1 MALRSFR
8 DRNKITVGLVS
19 GATLIGLVVAV
30 YLVGTRGLLEDR
42 YTVTGVFAD
51 TGGLRSGDEV
61 RVAGLHAGEVTAV
74 EPEFRKG
81 LVKVTWKVDSE
92 VELGRATRAEVRV
105 ENVLGGRYLRLSGPV
120 SSPYLADVPE
130 DRRNIPLERTATPAT
145 INDVLNEGTRT
156 ITRLD
161 TRSIDRILGEL
172 GKLNEEDRGRLG
184 RALRNLSELS
194 ETVNGSSE
202 QLDKLL
208 KNGDKVLNLARTKE
222 RQLDQL
228 LTNIQ
233 LMLDELEKR
242 RDELSAFVGGT
253 GNTVASMSKLI
264 DEQQKQLTT
273 VIADLRSTL
282 GTLRPTTGDFNELL
296 AWAGP
301 TLSGLSGTGGYGPW
315 LEVVATGLGPLSPQ
329 DLAQLAEQLPR
340 AQAAQTGQGGGR

>member
-1 MALRSFR
+1 M
-8 DRNKITVGLVS
+8 
-19 GATLIGLVVAV
+19 
-30 YLVGTRGLLEDR
+30 
-42 YTVTGVFAD
+42 
-51 TGGLRSGDEV
+51 
-61 RVAGLHAGEVTAV
+61 AGLHAGEVTAV
-74 EPEFRKG
+74 EPRFRQG
-81 LVKVTWKVDSE
+81 LVRVTWKVDSE
-92 VELGRATRAEVRV
+92 VELGRSTRAEVRV

-130 DRRNIPLERTATPAT
+130 DRRNIPLERTSTPST

-253 GNTVASMSKLI
+253 GNTVASMSRLI
-264 DEQQKQLTT
+264 DQQQKQLTT
-273 VIADLRSTL
+273 VISDLRSTL

-301 TLSGLSGTGGYGPW
+301 TLSGLAGTGGYGPW
-315 LEVVATGLGPLSPQ
+315 LEVVA
-329 DLAQLAEQLPR
+329 
-340 AQAAQTGQGGGR
+340 